1 VSERKGKR
9 KGCDCEGWGNGTQ
22 PSSGEIDAPDYHL
35 FYNLFFFVK
44 FVHLCVDIQNF
55 S

>member
-1 VSERKGKR
+1 MIVRDG
-9 KGCDCEGWGNGTQ
+9 GMG
-22 PSSGEIDAPDYHL
+22 PSQVRGEIDAPDYHL
-35 FYNLFFFVK
+35 FCNLFFFVK